1 MSFDNLVREYGAQV
15 LRTATRVLHDAS
27 LAHDVH
33 QEVFLSIWRR
43 RLRYNGHVN
52 WPTYLYRATVRKALQ
67 AARQRP
73 VRRVPV
79 RASEETSH
87 GLTTNSPAS
96 DLQAEEL
103 QRKLV
108 AALARLPRRQADAFV
123 LARLE
128 GLEAAAV
135 GEILGCS
142 EPTARVH
149 LHRAMQRLARE
160 LRPYL
165 SQ

>member
-1 MSFDNLVREYGAQV
+1 
-15 LRTATRVLHDAS
+15 
-27 LAHDVH
+27 
-33 QEVFLSIWRR
+33 
-43 RLRYNGHVN
+43 
-52 WPTYLYRATVRKALQ
+52 
-67 AARQRP
+67 
-73 VRRVPV
+73 
-79 RASEETSH
+79 
-87 GLTTNSPAS
+87 
-96 DLQAEEL
+96 LQAEEL